1 MNRVK
6 PRSLHNLRFFIFVLA
21 LLLFTIPV
29 LAQEEGVVNGSIV
42 NVRQG
47 PGTNY
52 AATAQVKDGQALYI
66 LSSQN
71 NWFKVRLHTG
81 AEGWIRS
88 DLVDRVIKNVQV
100 TGSTLN
106 LRTGPGTNYNKAGEV
121 SAGQIL
127 PVIAEQN
134 SWYKVRISG
143 LGYAWVAGWYTEVV
157 STGNTGNT
165 GAAGNTGN
173 TGNTG
178 TPGTGANSIPA
189 VTGYI
194 KVNTAVLNVRQ
205 GPGTGYSLVTKIG
218 LNETHN
224 VLAQQNGWFKIKVN
238 NMEGWVS
245 PDYVQFYPTA
255 NTPEAPATDPTPAPP
270 SSGVKVIGN
279 AVNVRQWASL
289 DAPVIGQVNAGD
301 MLAVLNYQNSWYNVR
316 LSDGNT
322 GWVINWYVQ
331 PYDGT
336 VPSRGAQKK
345 ELLIVP
351 VADGKTFKVVENGG
365 KTELSLEGW
374 SQNQYRFR
382 RNNEETK
389 LILELDGKSTRK
401 YEGKVDRVGIAKIEF
416 YPEGNKEI
424 VEIEFDFVPVPGSA
438 QTDSKNITI
447 IPIGI
452 ASQSK
457 GLSGKTIV
465 VDPGHASVQPGGWPD
480 PGALGSRTKIQEKDI
495 NLSIAL
501 KLKSLLEQ
509 NGAKVI
515 LTHTGQT
522 SLSLAGRAAVA
533 NNLPAD
539 IFVSIHSN
547 FNNKSAVCGHTT
559 YYYAPAGNSVLYAQ
573 RYERQRLASAV
584 QKEMVKSCGRK
595 DNGILQDN
603 FAVLRET
610 RVPSI
615 LVETAYLSNWEEEQL
630 LSQDW
635 FRQQL
640 AIGICNGIKNYFNN

>member
-1 MNRVK
+1 MKRVK

-21 LLLFTIPV
+21 LLLVTIPV
-29 LAQEEGVVNGSIV
+29 FAQEEGVVKGSTV

-88 DLVDRVIKNVQV
+88 DLVDRVIKNVKV

-106 LRTGPGTNYNKAGEV
+106 LRKGPGTNYNKAGEV

-345 ELLIVP
+345 DLLIVP

-365 KTELSLEGW
+365 KPELSLEGW

-438 QTDSKNITI
+438 QTDSKNITT